1 MKKQTIDGVQRNLIE
16 KAMLACFEAG
26 HGITHDELRALLDK
40 PECIKCCDT
49 GEADSGGVHPWGEAI
64 NIPCDCKLV
73 AQPQGE
79 AEHLRAELQE
89 LRDSMSFRTS
99 LIGRTITE
107 CDTLRAKLE
116 ELVSAVRSI
125 NFGPA
130 HAIQILGDN
139 EPCYPQR
146 KEWIDWLLE
155 LCNSVS
161 VEPNSESEFELLR
174 QEVLELEECLRIKT
188 QLYDQECTSSR
199 NHKNEAE
206 SMRCKLAERDALLRS
221 TSIRLHNA
229 HHKMDRLMEISP
241 IHKVKLLTDA
251 MHHVA
256 YAHKCIDMP
265 ATTEPKSK
273 PQN

>member
-1 MKKQTIDGVQRNLIE
+1 MGKPPRFFRVGRNDPSHFSSVGAKTMKNKQTIDGVQRKLIE

-64 NIPCDCKLV
+64 NIPCDCVLV
-73 AQPQGE
+73 TQPQGE
-79 AEHLRAELQE
+79 VERLRAELQE

-99 LIGRTITE
+99 LIGETITE
-107 CDTLRAKLE
+107 RDTLR
-116 ELVSAVRSI
+116 I
-125 NFGPA
+125 
-130 HAIQILGDN
+130 
-139 EPCYPQR
+139 
-146 KEWIDWLLE
+146 
-155 LCNSVS
+155 
-161 VEPNSESEFELLR
+161 
-174 QEVLELEECLRIKT
+174 
-188 QLYDQECTSSR
+188 
-199 NHKNEAE
+199 
-206 SMRCKLAERDALLRS
+206 KLAEQDALLRS

-265 ATTEPKSK
+265 AISNSAEPKQK
-273 PQN
+273 PQD

>member
-49 GEADSGGVHPWGEAI
+49 GEIDSGGVHPWGESI
-64 NIPCDCKLV
+64 NIPCECDLV
-73 AQPQGE
+73 AQSQSE
-79 AEHLRAELQE
+79 VERLRTELQE

-99 LIGRTITE
+99 LVGEVITE
-107 CDTLRAKLE
+107 RDSLRSKLK
-116 ELVSAVRSI
+116 ELISAVRSI

-130 HAIQILGDN
+130 HAIDIIDD

-146 KEWIDWLLE
+146 KEWIDWILGLCDSFNDNSKTEKTELE
-155 LCNSVS
+155 I
-161 VEPNSESEFELLR
+161 LR
-174 QEVLELEECLRIKT
+174 QEVLDLEECLRIKS
-188 QLYDQECTSSR
+188 QFYDQECATSR
-199 NHKNEAE
+199 NYKNEVDA
-206 SMRCKLAERDALLRS
+206 MREKLAERDALLRS

>member
-26 HGITHDELRALLDK
+26 HEITHDELRALLDK
-40 PECIKCCDT
+40 PACKECDDVGYLISFGQQRTCWACNPASQHQD
-49 GEADSGGVHPWGEAI
+49 EVE
-64 NIPCDCKLV
+64 C
-73 AQPQGE
+73 
-79 AEHLRAELQE
+79 LRTELQE

-99 LIGRTITE
+99 LIGETITE
-107 CDTLRAKLE
+107 RDTLLA
-116 ELVSAVRSI
+116 
-125 NFGPA
+125 
-130 HAIQILGDN
+130 
-139 EPCYPQR
+139 
-146 KEWIDWLLE
+146 
-155 LCNSVS
+155 
-161 VEPNSESEFELLR
+161 
-174 QEVLELEECLRIKT
+174 
-188 QLYDQECTSSR
+188 
-199 NHKNEAE
+199 
-206 SMRCKLAERDALLRS
+206 KLAERDALLRS